1 MSPATSPR
9 DPHLARLLVLDAGA
23 ATLEEGRVADL
34 ARWARPADVL
44 VVNDAATL
52 PASLAGRWGHE
63 PVEVRL
69 AAARDDGAW
78 DAVLLGAGDWR
89 TRTEER
95 APAPLLA
102 PGARIE
108 FSGTLAAVVEHVSPR
123 SSRLVALRFEGAQN
137 EVLAA
142 LYRVGRPVQYAHL
155 RAPLDLDQVQTP
167 YAARPWAVEMPS
179 AGWPLTWEIMD
190 ALRRGSVAVTW
201 LTHAAGLSATGDLAL
216 DALLPFPERFEIPEE
231 TVAAVAGARLRG
243 GRVIAVGTS
252 AVRAL
257 EGSVVANGTELVAGS
272 GITDLHL
279 DEGFAL
285 RVVDGLLTGIH
296 EPTTSHH
303 RLLRALVPRQ
313 LLDRALA
320 VAEERGFLGHE
331 FGDAMLLIGA
341 RRSTRPAHSRLASP
355 CQRPIVG
362 EPGSVACLRPGV

>member
-1 MSPATSPR
+1 MSPATWPR
-9 DPHLARLLVLDAGA
+9 DPHLARLLVVDTEA

-34 ARWARPADVL
+34 ARWARAGDLV

-52 PASLAGRWGHE
+52 PASVAGRWRGE
-63 PVEVRL
+63 AVEVRL

-95 APAPLLA
+95 APAPRLE

-123 SSRLVALRFEGAQN
+123 SSRLVALRFEGAKN
-137 EVLAA
+137 DVLAA

-190 ALRRGSVAVTW
+190 DLRKSGAAVTW
-201 LTHAAGLSATGDLAL
+201 LTHAAGLSSTGDPTL

-231 TVAAVAGARLRG
+231 TVAAVASARARG
-243 GRVIAVGTS
+243 GRVIAVGTT

-257 EGSVVANGTELVAGS
+257 EGSVVANGGELVAGS
-272 GITDLHL
+272 GVTDLHL
-279 DEGFAL
+279 GEGFAL

-296 EPTTSHH
+296 EPTTSHY
-303 RLLRALVPRQ
+303 RLLRALVPRE

-320 VAEERGFLGHE
+320 AAEERGFLGHE
-331 FGDAMLLIGA
+331 FGDAMLVLGP
-341 RRSTRPAHSRLASP
+341 RRGLASGDP
-355 CQRPIVG
+355 TRIDGLHRVL
-362 EPGSVACLRPGV
+362 A